1 MKSDNE
7 TREKLIKSAKTEFLD
22 KGYAKASLR
31 KICANAGVTTGAL
44 YFFFEDKEDIFGAI
58 VEKPLAELL
67 EIVNAH
73 FLEDESYL
81 DQHDS
86 YAHVHGGHDEFAKR
100 LIHHL
105 YENYDAFILLLTKSD
120 GTCYEGVP
128 DRVVSLV
135 EFSSRKN
142 INILANS
149 MEGMKVNDYIVHWLT
164 HIMIDSFIHLLI
176 HEKDEKTAVSRMRRI
191 MDYIIK
197 GYAEIA
203 IIPFNE
209 E

>member
-1 MKSDNE
+1 MRSDNE
-7 TREKLIKSAKTEFLD
+7 KREKLIESAKTEFLE

-67 EIVNAH
+67 GIVNAH
-73 FLEDESYL
+73 FSQDESYL
-81 DQHDS
+81 DEHES
-86 YAHVHGGHDEFAKR
+86 YSHVHGGHDEFAQI

-105 YENYDAFILLLTKSD
+105 YTNYDAFILLLTKSE
-120 GTCYEGVP
+120 GTCYHGAA

-135 EFSSRKN
+135 ELHSRRVISK
-142 INILANS
+142 LTDS

-176 HEKDEKTAVSRMRRI
+176 HEKNEKMAVSRMRRI

-203 IIPFNE
+203 IIPINE

>member
-7 TREKLIKSAKTEFLD
+7 TRENLIKSAKSEFLE

-31 KICANAGVTTGAL
+31 SICANAGVTTGAL

-58 VEKPLAELL
+58 VEKPLTELL
-67 EIVNAH
+67 GIVNAH
-73 FLEDESYL
+73 FSQDESYL
-81 DQHDS
+81 DEHENYS
-86 YAHVHGGHDEFAKR
+86 HVHGGHDEFAQI

-105 YENYDAFILLLTKSD
+105 YTNYDAFILLLTKSE
-120 GTCYEGVP
+120 GTCYHGAA
-128 DRVVSLV
+128 DRIVSLAELHSHRV
-135 EFSSRKN
+135 ISRLTDN
-142 INILANS
+142 

-176 HEKDEKTAVSRMRRI
+176 HEKDEKKAISHMSRI

-197 GYAEIA
+197 GYAETA
-203 IIPFNE
+203 IIAENE